1 MSQDKIEEIKTKI
14 KQNLNAP
21 RYEHTIGVMNTAQA
35 LAKRYQV
42 DEKKAILAGLLHDC
56 AKRIAPGVEHA
67 KMGAELAKKEY
78 GITDSD
84 ILDAITCHTTGR
96 PNMSMLDK
104 ILYIA
109 DYIEPGRKE
118 APRLEEM
125 RQLAFEDLEECLY
138 LILEDTLSYLQT
150 RDIEIDPMTEETYL
164 YYKKQ
169 LNK

>member
-1 MSQDKIEEIKTKI
+1 MSQDKIEELKKKI
-14 KQNLNAP
+14 EQCLNAS
-21 RYEHTIGVMNTAQA
+21 RYEHTLGVMNMAQA

-42 DEKKAILAGLLHDC
+42 DERSAMIAGLLHDC

-67 KMGAELAKKEY
+67 KMGAELAKTEY
-78 GITDSD
+78 GITNSD
-84 ILDAITCHTTGR
+84 ILDAIACHTTGR
-96 PNMSMLDK
+96 PNMSTLDK

-109 DYIEPGRKE
+109 DYIEPGRKD

-125 RQLAFEDLEECLY
+125 RRLAFEDLDECLY

-164 YYKKQ
+164 YYKKL

>member
-14 KQNLNAP
+14 KQCLNAH

-35 LAKRYQV
+35 LANRYQV
-42 DEKKAILAGLLHDC
+42 DERRAMIAGLLHDC

-67 KMGAELAKKEY
+67 KIGAELAKTEY
-78 GITDSD
+78 DITDPD
-84 ILDAITCHTTGR
+84 ILDAISCHTTGR

-125 RQLAFEDLEECLY
+125 RQLAFEDLDECLY

>member
-1 MSQDKIEEIKTKI
+1 
-14 KQNLNAP
+14 
-21 RYEHTIGVMNTAQA
+21 
-35 LAKRYQV
+35 
-42 DEKKAILAGLLHDC
+42 
-56 AKRIAPGVEHA
+56 
-67 KMGAELAKKEY
+67 
-78 GITDSD
+78 
-84 ILDAITCHTTGR
+84 
-96 PNMSMLDK
+96 MSMLDK